1 MFIIMMHSCVHLL
14 LLTLIDLLFPIFWL
28 KALEISLEQSIII
41 NYYYTIFNSR
51 GSNFAKAC
59 WSVWFHSLSP
69 AEVFIVRV

>member
-41 NYYYTIFNSR
+41 NYYTIFNSR

-59 WSVWFHSLSP
+59 WSMWFHSLSP